1 MQSTE
6 ESGDSRD
13 LFMPS
18 TQFWGGD
25 DDAPT
30 SNWPNCTNGWF
41 IRMRAERN
49 MVITATNGS
58 SNGILQMA
66 QSNANFSIDYEG

>member
-18 TQFWGGD
+18 TQFLGGD

-30 SNWPNCTNGWF
+30 SNWPNCTNG
-41 IRMRAERN
+41 
-49 MVITATNGS
+49 
-58 SNGILQMA
+58 
-66 QSNANFSIDYEG
+66 FSLE

>member
-13 LFMPS
+13 LFMRS
-18 TQFWGGD
+18 TQFLGSD

-58 SNGILQMA
+58 SNGIL
-66 QSNANFSIDYEG
+66 